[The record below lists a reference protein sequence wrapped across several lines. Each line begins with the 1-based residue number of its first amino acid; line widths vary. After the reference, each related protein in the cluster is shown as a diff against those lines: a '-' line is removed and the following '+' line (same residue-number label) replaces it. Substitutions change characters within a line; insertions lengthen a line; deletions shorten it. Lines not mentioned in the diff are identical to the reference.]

1 MQTKREMSTDMSL
14 MSSQVA
20 DLRLKWRAIAAFM
33 KPETLLFAAM
43 GMLVAG
49 NITSTTLNFGLFG
62 AFVALLGIVAL
73 VAGLVLMGDPTRDD
87 FE

>member
-1 MQTKREMSTDMSL
+1 MQTKREMSTMG
-14 MSSQVA
+14 SQVA
-20 DLRLKWRAIAAFM
+20 DLRLKWQAFAAYM

-49 NITSTTLNFGLFG
+49 NFTSTTLEFGLFG
-62 AFVALLGIVAL
+62 AFIALLGIVAL
-73 VAGLVLMGDPTRDD
+73 VAGLVLMGDPSRED